1 MSEKASCVIDHWY
14 ANGTECGGRNRRT
27 PREHELYLTP
37 PVLDEVT
44 RLEDND
50 VLEFTAEVD
59 VKPTI
64 ELPTYDGL
72 EASVE
77 DIEISDEDVEEQVPA
92 LRQRFGPLTDITGCL
107 VQRRLL
113 APVEP
118 HLRPMRDQL
127 ARNLEPESPCR
138 SGHQRRAPF
147 E

>member
-1 MSEKASCVIDHWY
+1 MSSPPASSNCDS
-14 ANGTECGGRNRRT
+14 GGGCLFVGN
-27 PREHELYLTP
+27 
-37 PVLDEVT
+37 
-44 RLEDND
+44 
-50 VLEFTAEVD
+50 
-59 VKPTI
+59 
-64 ELPTYDGL
+64 
-72 EASVE
+72 VE
-77 DIEISDEDVEEQVPA
+77 
-92 LRQRFGPLTDITGCL
+92 RQRFGPLTDITGCL